1 MLKNSGEIKWTIS
14 ERKNKIKFQTVF
26 LGILFLLFLFLTA
39 AGVGVWKKY
48 RDRLMENQFE
58 QLQIS
63 ARSLAGSMET
73 SMKEYIWDFHILESI
88 QDHETATP
96 WEDTQ
101 KYSAYLNEGNSFV
114 EDVFWINKD
123 GEFLG
128 SISGKKFQNPVFL
141 TESKEG
147 IYFLQMEDEKGKRY
161 IVLKE
166 KLFTEKQFCIA
177 VDEEEYYQKLISRIR
192 VGENGYVVVKNSDG
206 KIIMHPEDEQWGID
220 VIEGRKE
227 LYPNLDL
234 SSLERMVEE
243 QKSGREGISQYY
255 SYWWTDPELPRVYK
269 VSAYA
274 PVDLGGDF
282 WVVSAV
288 MDYDEFYEPIRDGFI
303 NICLIAS
310 GIFLLVFLLFV
321 FLGKMSSDRK
331 KSEGEI
337 KYLKELNAL
346 LEEVHQGEEKI
357 AHQQRLQIM
366 GTMTGGIA
374 YEFNNFLTPI
384 MGYAEILMMELPPDS
399 EQYDSACEIYEASEK
414 AKEVVRQI
422 SSLSR
427 KNVETVY
434 RLMPAQKLF
443 TRAVK
448 MVESICPVHVKL
460 TADIQAGEAKIL
472 GNATQINQVILN
484 ICVNAVHAIGKKEGM
499 LEIKVR
505 LCRRQELPGHVAE
518 RFLDLWKEYLT
529 ITITDN
535 GCGMD
540 KEVLKHIFDPF
551 FTTKKGGEGTGL
563 GLALAE
569 QIILSHKGC
578 IYAESQQGKGSCFRI
593 YLPVTEAETEI
604 VSGQEEKHYR
614 IIVADDNAKV
624 LQMLEKNFSRL
635 GIEIKTCMRVDTL
648 KQCLEEQEADVLF
661 IDERLADGSG
671 VEFCMA
677 AAGKYPG
684 MLKIIMAD
692 YMTRELA
699 EAKKRGIIDN
709 CVEKPVSD
717 TVLLEAIRQC
727 LDI

>member
-1 MLKNSGEIKWTIS
+1 
-14 ERKNKIKFQTVF
+14 
-26 LGILFLLFLFLTA
+26 
-39 AGVGVWKKY
+39 
-48 RDRLMENQFE
+48 
-58 QLQIS
+58 
-63 ARSLAGSMET
+63 
-73 SMKEYIWDFHILESI
+73 
-88 QDHETATP
+88 
-96 WEDTQ
+96 
-101 KYSAYLNEGNSFV
+101 
-114 EDVFWINKD
+114 
-123 GEFLG
+123 
-128 SISGKKFQNPVFL
+128 
-141 TESKEG
+141 
-147 IYFLQMEDEKGKRY
+147 
-161 IVLKE
+161 
-166 KLFTEKQFCIA
+166 
-177 VDEEEYYQKLISRIR
+177 
-192 VGENGYVVVKNSDG
+192 
-206 KIIMHPEDEQWGID
+206 
-220 VIEGRKE
+220 
-227 LYPNLDL
+227 
-234 SSLERMVEE
+234 MVEE

-374 YEFNNFLTPI
+374 HEFNNFLTPI

-499 LEIKVR
+499 LEIRVR

-518 RFLDLWKEYLT
+518 RFLDLWKKYLT

-578 IYAESQQGKGSCFRI
+578 IYAESQ
-593 YLPVTEAETEI
+593 
-604 VSGQEEKHYR
+604 
-614 IIVADDNAKV
+614 
-624 LQMLEKNFSRL
+624 
-635 GIEIKTCMRVDTL
+635 
-648 KQCLEEQEADVLF
+648 
-661 IDERLADGSG
+661 
-671 VEFCMA
+671 
-677 AAGKYPG
+677 
-684 MLKIIMAD
+684 
-692 YMTRELA
+692 
-699 EAKKRGIIDN
+699 
-709 CVEKPVSD
+709 
-717 TVLLEAIRQC
+717 
-727 LDI
+727 

>member
-220 VIEGRKE
+220 VIEERKE

-374 YEFNNFLTPI
+374 HEFNNFLTPI

>member
-374 YEFNNFLTPI
+374 HEFNNFLTPI
-384 MGYAEILMMELPPDS
+384 MGYAEIIMMELPPDS

>member
-374 YEFNNFLTPI
+374 HEFNNFLTPI

-443 TRAVK
+443 TREVK

-624 LQMLEKNFSRL
+624 LQMLEKKFSRL

>member
-374 YEFNNFLTPI
+374 HEFNNFLTPI

-540 KEVLKHIFDPF
+540 KEVLK
-551 FTTKKGGEGTGL
+551 
-563 GLALAE
+563 
-569 QIILSHKGC
+569 
-578 IYAESQQGKGSCFRI
+578 
-593 YLPVTEAETEI
+593 
-604 VSGQEEKHYR
+604 
-614 IIVADDNAKV
+614 
-624 LQMLEKNFSRL
+624 
-635 GIEIKTCMRVDTL
+635 
-648 KQCLEEQEADVLF
+648 
-661 IDERLADGSG
+661 
-671 VEFCMA
+671 
-677 AAGKYPG
+677 
-684 MLKIIMAD
+684 
-692 YMTRELA
+692 
-699 EAKKRGIIDN
+699 
-709 CVEKPVSD
+709 
-717 TVLLEAIRQC
+717 
-727 LDI
+727 

>member
-96 WEDTQ
+96 CEDTQ

-374 YEFNNFLTPI
+374 HEFNNFLTPI

>member
-374 YEFNNFLTPI
+374 HEFNNFLTPI

-551 FTTKKGGEGTGL
+551 
-563 GLALAE
+563 
-569 QIILSHKGC
+569 
-578 IYAESQQGKGSCFRI
+578 
-593 YLPVTEAETEI
+593 
-604 VSGQEEKHYR
+604 
-614 IIVADDNAKV
+614 
-624 LQMLEKNFSRL
+624 
-635 GIEIKTCMRVDTL
+635 
-648 KQCLEEQEADVLF
+648 
-661 IDERLADGSG
+661 
-671 VEFCMA
+671 
-677 AAGKYPG
+677 
-684 MLKIIMAD
+684 
-692 YMTRELA
+692 
-699 EAKKRGIIDN
+699 
-709 CVEKPVSD
+709 
-717 TVLLEAIRQC
+717 LL
-727 LDI
+727 

>member
-374 YEFNNFLTPI
+374 HEFNNFLTPI

>member
-374 YEFNNFLTPI
+374 HEFNNFLTPI

-434 RLMPAQKLF
+434 RLIPAQKLF

>member
-1 MLKNSGEIKWTIS
+1 MLKNSGEIKWTIA

-128 SISGKKFQNPVFL
+128 SISGKKFQDPVFL

-166 KLFTEKQFCIA
+166 KPFTEKQFCIA

-243 QKSGREGISQYY
+243 QKSRREGISQYY

-374 YEFNNFLTPI
+374 HEFNNFLTPI

-499 LEIKVR
+499 LEIRVR

-692 YMTRELA
+692 YMTREFA

>member
-48 RDRLMENQFE
+48 RDRLKENQFE

-374 YEFNNFLTPI
+374 HEFNNFLTPI

>member
-374 YEFNNFLTPI
+374 HEFNSFLTPI

-518 RFLDLWKEYLT
+518 RFLDRWKEYLT

>member
-357 AHQQRLQIM
+357 AHQQRLQII

-374 YEFNNFLTPI
+374 HEFNNFLTPI

>member
-374 YEFNNFLTPI
+374 HEFNNFLTPI

-472 GNATQINQVILN
+472 SNATQINQVILN

>member
-1 MLKNSGEIKWTIS
+1 MLKNSGEIKWTIA

-128 SISGKKFQNPVFL
+128 SISGKKFQDPVFL

-166 KLFTEKQFCIA
+166 KPFTEKQFCIA

-206 KIIMHPEDEQWGID
+206 KIIMHPEYEQWGID

-374 YEFNNFLTPI
+374 HEFNNFLTPI

-499 LEIKVR
+499 LEIRVR

-518 RFLDLWKEYLT
+518 RFLDLWKKYLT

-578 IYAESQQGKGSCFRI
+578 IYAESQ
-593 YLPVTEAETEI
+593 
-604 VSGQEEKHYR
+604 
-614 IIVADDNAKV
+614 
-624 LQMLEKNFSRL
+624 
-635 GIEIKTCMRVDTL
+635 
-648 KQCLEEQEADVLF
+648 
-661 IDERLADGSG
+661 
-671 VEFCMA
+671 
-677 AAGKYPG
+677 
-684 MLKIIMAD
+684 
-692 YMTRELA
+692 
-699 EAKKRGIIDN
+699 
-709 CVEKPVSD
+709 
-717 TVLLEAIRQC
+717 
-727 LDI
+727 

>member
-1 MLKNSGEIKWTIS
+1 
-14 ERKNKIKFQTVF
+14 
-26 LGILFLLFLFLTA
+26 
-39 AGVGVWKKY
+39 
-48 RDRLMENQFE
+48 
-58 QLQIS
+58 
-63 ARSLAGSMET
+63 
-73 SMKEYIWDFHILESI
+73 
-88 QDHETATP
+88 
-96 WEDTQ
+96 
-101 KYSAYLNEGNSFV
+101 
-114 EDVFWINKD
+114 
-123 GEFLG
+123 
-128 SISGKKFQNPVFL
+128 
-141 TESKEG
+141 
-147 IYFLQMEDEKGKRY
+147 
-161 IVLKE
+161 
-166 KLFTEKQFCIA
+166 
-177 VDEEEYYQKLISRIR
+177 
-192 VGENGYVVVKNSDG
+192 
-206 KIIMHPEDEQWGID
+206 MHPEDEQWGID

-374 YEFNNFLTPI
+374 HEFNNFLTPI

>member
-1 MLKNSGEIKWTIS
+1 MLKNSGEIKWTIA

-128 SISGKKFQNPVFL
+128 SISGKKFQDPVFL

-166 KLFTEKQFCIA
+166 KPFTEKQFCIA
-177 VDEEEYYQKLISRIR
+177 VYEEEYYQKLISRIR

-374 YEFNNFLTPI
+374 HEFNNFLTPI

-499 LEIKVR
+499 LEIRVR

>member
-26 LGILFLLFLFLTA
+26 LGILFLLLLFLTA

-374 YEFNNFLTPI
+374 HEFNNFLTPI

>member
-374 YEFNNFLTPI
+374 HEFNNFLTPI

-551 FTTKKGGEGTGL
+551 FTTKKGGEETGL

>member
-192 VGENGYVVVKNSDG
+192 VGENGYVIVKNSDG

-374 YEFNNFLTPI
+374 HEFNNFLTPI